1 MQIKLVLRACISLLW
16 LITMMVVVGIS
27 IGQLFPTTVI
37 VAQTKSGHADTIGLA
52 VFDVNR
58 NVSVHL
64 RSPLLRQQTGTF
76 SGDGRLMIIPT
87 NDFQFVVWDIFAGRV
102 ITFPENYR
110 DCAVLDDWR
119 WLDDDQKVLF
129 QCRHHDGY
137 FMMGGVHILNIEDGN
152 FYPVYYRQNNHT
164 SSLIISPDEQ
174 SFLIFD
180 NGWHRVDIHTRT
192 TTEIPT
198 KERYFYLMAWLPDNQ
213 ALIGFTNNTL
223 EYYDF
228 ASSTWDILF
237 DDNHERQVSISPN
250 GEWIAT
256 LSDEKPPVIQTLH
269 VPTRRITTIH
279 SNRYRLDRAVYV
291 GWSTDSQYL
300 QIRVAPYRHRESN
313 RYYLVH
319 PANQFITPLA
329 ENLTVNPIWSPNER
343 MVSYYTFNLS
353 ASSTPQLYILDMT
366 QYLTDGVAPEPII
379 SYATG
384 VKWSHNS
391 TDIAFIHYHPD
402 MRYRALGFYNPQRG
416 VRLLSRADENVLAFT
431 FVNIGQNRLQ

>member
-1 MQIKLVLRACISLLW
+1 MQIKLVLRACISLLFISTIIV
-16 LITMMVVVGIS
+16 LMVIN
-27 IGQLFPTTVI
+27 IGPLFPTTVI

-52 VFDVNR
+52 VFDLNR
-58 NVSVHL
+58 NVSFHL

-76 SGDGRLMIIPT
+76 SGDGRRMIIPT
-87 NDFQFVVWDIFAGRV
+87 QDFQFVVWDIFTGRV

-110 DCAVLDDWR
+110 DCAVSDDWH
-119 WLDDDQKVLF
+119 WLDDDRKVLF
-129 QCRHHDGY
+129 QCRHQDGDLI
-137 FMMGGVHILNIEDGN
+137 MDEVHVLSVEDGN
-152 FYPVYYRQNNHT
+152 FYPVYYRQNNYT
-164 SSLIISPDEQ
+164 SSLIISSDEQ

-180 NGWHRVDIHTRT
+180 NGWHRVDIRTRT

-198 KERYFYLMAWLPDNQ
+198 KGRYFHRMAWLPDNQ
-213 ALIGFTNNTL
+213 ALIGLTNSTL

-269 VPTRRITTIH
+269 VQTRRITTIH
-279 SNRYRLDRAVYV
+279 SKRYRLDNAVYV
-291 GWSTDSQYL
+291 GWSADSQYL
-300 QIRVAPYRHRESN
+300 QIRVAPYWYRESN

-319 PANQFITPLA
+319 PENHFITPLA
-329 ENLTVNPIWSPNER
+329 ENLTVNPIWSPDTR

-384 VKWSHNS
+384 VKWSQNS

-402 MRYRALGFYNPQRG
+402 MRYRALGFYNPQHG
-416 VRLLSRADENVLAFT
+416 VRLLSHADENVLAFT
-431 FVNIGQNRLQ
+431 FVNIRENRLQ